1 MKFNRK
7 ENLSILFITLI
18 LLSNVS
24 ATSLTIKSHTSNSR
38 RAYSISHSKINTK
51 AGDEGVEKSDKI
63 ITKIGEVFTT
73 VQHISFFAMGF
84 LSVWLPNVEKIYL
97 KVKKIQSFFE
107 PCAEFLSTLW
117 TITQGKKLSEETHES
132 KTSKKKLP
140 DLEKAEAELKEDQKT
155 ISKKVKKLDKSSKK
169 DEKTKPKEK
178 KKRCSETIDK
188 LENIYA
194 KCNEKKFE
202 KPKQNRLIRKSR
214 SKPAEEYCE
223 FALSEECTE
232 AQKLIIEDFDT
243 KENYREI
250 CVHFIKTRDCGNY
263 QPNNK
268 GAWYFIKETLKY
280 GLFVKHGAECVKNLL
295 LKGGKDDDSQTPDE
309 KEVKSIAKS
318 TFDSWEITKLVLKEV
333 GSLILHIISFGIW
346 GTLKAVWNIIKLGLA
361 IHKLVVDFIED
372 LPFNIGK
379 LVGLSFK
386 VMKSFFL
393 GRKRR
398 R

>member
-63 ITKIGEVFTT
+63 ITKIREVFTT

-84 LSVWLPNVEKIYL
+84 LSVWIPNVKEIYE

-117 TITQGKKLSEETHES
+117 TITQGEETHES
-132 KTSKKKLP
+132 KTSKKKSP
-140 DLEKAEAELKEDQKT
+140 DLEEAEKDLKEDQKT
-155 ISKKVKKLDKSSKK
+155 ISETKSKLDKAEK
-169 DEKTKPKEK
+169 EKTTPEKK
-178 KKRCSETIDK
+178 KKRCSEMK
-188 LENIYA
+188 VLLQNIY
-194 KCNEKKFE
+194 KECNNEKYSYKNE
-202 KPKQNRLIRKSR
+202 DVRENYIRFSHR
-214 SKPAEEYCE
+214 EPAEDYCK
-223 FALSEECTE
+223 FALSIECTK
-232 AQKLIIEDFDT
+232 AQKSIIKHFET
-243 KENYREI
+243 KENYLEI
-250 CVHFIKTRDCGNY
+250 CINFKNTGDCGNF

-280 GLFVKHGAECVKNLL
+280 GLFVKQGLKCVLPNLL
-295 LKGGKDDDSQTPDE
+295 QKGKDDHSLTRAE
-309 KEVKSIAKS
+309 LEVKSIAES
-318 TFDSWEITKLVLKEV
+318 TFNYWGLAEFLLKGV
-333 GSLILHIISFGIW
+333 GFFILHVLTLGMS
-346 GTLKAVWNIIKLGLA
+346 GTLKAVWYILKLGSA
-361 IHKLVVDFIED
+361 IYKLVDDFIEED
-372 LPFNIGK
+372 LPFRIGE
-379 LVGLSFK
+379 LVGLGSK
-386 VMKSFFL
+386 IIKSL
-393 GRKRR
+393 IGGRKRR